1 MLLTTII
8 CFVLSFKG
16 NKSPR
21 RIRLGNDGNLYL
33 GDDLLSTTTEK
44 ERAVLQELEDST
56 AKMNS
61 FISTSTSISSSSSGS
76 SSSSSSSSKGTAG
89 VKSRNSVSSIKVTKE
104 GGVGS
109 VIDENA
115 SVNKQAIQA
124 LRFLFKAGR

>member
-1 MLLTTII
+1 
-8 CFVLSFKG
+8 
-16 NKSPR
+16 
-21 RIRLGNDGNLYL
+21 
-33 GDDLLSTTTEK
+33 
-44 ERAVLQELEDST
+44 VLQELEDST
-56 AKMNS
+56 AKLNS
-61 FISTSTSISSSSSGS
+61 FISTSTSISSSGSS

-109 VIDENA
+109 VVDENA

>member
-1 MLLTTII
+1 
-8 CFVLSFKG
+8 
-16 NKSPR
+16 
-21 RIRLGNDGNLYL
+21 
-33 GDDLLSTTTEK
+33 LSTTTEK

-56 AKMNS
+56 AKLNS
-61 FISTSTSISSSSSGS
+61 FISTSTSTSISSSSGSS

>member
-1 MLLTTII
+1 M
-8 CFVLSFKG
+8 
-16 NKSPR
+16 
-21 RIRLGNDGNLYL
+21 
-33 GDDLLSTTTEK
+33 
-44 ERAVLQELEDST
+44 LQELEDST
-56 AKMNS
+56 AKLNS
-61 FISTSTSISSSSSGS
+61 FMSTSTSISSSSSSGS
-76 SSSSSSSSKGTAG
+76 SSSSSKGAAG

>member
-1 MLLTTII
+1 
-8 CFVLSFKG
+8 
-16 NKSPR
+16 
-21 RIRLGNDGNLYL
+21 
-33 GDDLLSTTTEK
+33 
-44 ERAVLQELEDST
+44 VLQELEDST
-56 AKMNS
+56 AKLNS
-61 FISTSTSISSSSSGS
+61 FISTSTSISSSGS

-109 VIDENA
+109 VVDENA

>member
-1 MLLTTII
+1 M
-8 CFVLSFKG
+8 
-16 NKSPR
+16 
-21 RIRLGNDGNLYL
+21 
-33 GDDLLSTTTEK
+33 STTTEK

-76 SSSSSSSSKGTAG
+76 SSSSSSSKGAAG